1 MNMEMHKKEQKQTAG
16 DNSEQT
22 QIENQ
27 NNYNSTYVYQY
38 NGPSPTEMV
47 SVATTVYNQMYA
59 ISAKNYAEIAST
71 TVNERI
77 NAFGCELFPRLEKIE
92 GALEK
97 FKDPRFEFLLRDAQV
112 AAAKTNRHDDLC
124 LLSELLSCHVQKGE
138 DKKIDAGISHAIRI
152 IDEIDNDA
160 LCALTV
166 ACAFGFYKPISGS
179 ITEGMTVLNELY
191 EKLLYLELPQGMDW
205 LDHLDMLGAIRMSS
219 LKLKRS
225 KEYLCERFD
234 GYVCVGIA
242 KDSEELSKA
251 YKILDDNHFSHNLFE
266 DNSCLDGYV
275 RLKYV
280 QFDDIKLEYKTVVQ
294 QVLSLYSKDKSLIE
308 KARKNFIK
316 LWDSYDSLRRIRNWW
331 DQIPSAF
338 EASYIG
344 RVLAQTNAK
353 RVFPQSPDLI

>member
-1 MNMEMHKKEQKQTAG
+1 MEINKKEQKQTAG

-27 NNYNSTYVYQY
+27 NNFNSTYVYQY

-47 SVATTVYNQMYA
+47 SVATTVFNQMYA
-59 ISAKNYAEIAST
+59 LTARNYAEVAT
-71 TVNERI
+71 ATVNERI

-92 GALEK
+92 GALER

-112 AAAKTNRHDDLC
+112 SAAKTDRQEDLC
-124 LLSELLSCHVQKGE
+124 LLSELLSCHVLKGS
-138 DKKIDAGISHAIRI
+138 DRKIDAGISHAIKI

-166 ACAFGFYKPISGS
+166 VCAFGFYKPNSGS
-179 ITEGMTVLNELY
+179 IKKGLAVLDELY
-191 EKLLYLELPQGMDW
+191 KKLLYLELPQGLDW

-219 LKLKRS
+219 LNFKRS
-225 KEYLCERFD
+225 REYLCERFD

-251 YKILDDNHFSHNLFE
+251 YKILDDNHFSHDLFE

-280 QFDDIKLEYKTVVQ
+280 TISDIKSEYKEVVQ
-294 QVLSLYSKDKSLIE
+294 QVLDLYSKDKTMLE
-308 KARKNFIK
+308 RARNNFIG
-316 LWDSYDSLRRIRNWW
+316 LWDSIESLRMIRNWW

-338 EASYIG
+338 EVSCIG

>member
-1 MNMEMHKKEQKQTAG
+1 MKMDISKKEQQQIAG
-16 DNSEQT
+16 DNSVQT

-27 NNYNSTYVYQY
+27 NYYSSTQIYQY

-47 SVATTVYNQMYA
+47 SVATTVFNQMYA
-59 ISAKNYAEIAST
+59 LTAKNYAEVATT

-92 GALEK
+92 GALER

-112 AAAKTNRHDDLC
+112 SAAKTDRHEDLC
-124 LLSELLSCHVQKGE
+124 LLSELLSCHVLKGK
-138 DKKIDAGISHAIRI
+138 DRKIDAGISHAIKI

-179 ITEGMTVLNELY
+179 ITEGLTILNELY

-280 QFDDIKLEYKTVVQ
+280 TISDVKSEYNEVVQ
-294 QVLSLYSKDKSLIE
+294 QVLNLYSKDKTMFE
-308 KARKNFIK
+308 RAKNNFIG
-316 LWDSYDSLRRIRNWW
+316 LWDSVESLRRVRNWW

-338 EASYIG
+338 EVSYLG

-353 RVFPQSPDLI
+353 RVFPLSPDLI

>member
-1 MNMEMHKKEQKQTAG
+1 MDISKKEQKQTAG
-16 DNSEQT
+16 NNAVQC
-22 QIENQ
+22 QIESQ
-27 NNYNSTYVYQY
+27 NNYTSTQVNYFGVT
-38 NGPSPTEMV
+38 PTEVVTM
-47 SVATTVYNQMYA
+47 ATTVYNQMYA
-59 ISAKNYAEIAST
+59 LSAKNYAEIAST
-71 TVNERI
+71 TVEERI

-112 AAAKTNRHDDLC
+112 SAAKTDRHDDLC
-124 LLSELLSCHVQKGE
+124 LLSELLSCHVLKGS
-138 DKKIDAGISHAIRI
+138 DKKIDAGISHAIKI

-179 ITEGMTVLNELY
+179 ITEGLAVLNGLY

-251 YKILDDNHFSHNLFE
+251 YKILDDNHFSHNLIE

-280 QFDDIKLEYKTVVQ
+280 TISDVKSEYKEVVQ
-294 QVLSLYSKDKSLIE
+294 QVLNLYSKDKTMLE
-308 KARKNFIK
+308 RARNNFIG
-316 LWDSYDSLRRIRNWW
+316 LWDSIESLRRVRNWW

-338 EASYIG
+338 EVSYIG